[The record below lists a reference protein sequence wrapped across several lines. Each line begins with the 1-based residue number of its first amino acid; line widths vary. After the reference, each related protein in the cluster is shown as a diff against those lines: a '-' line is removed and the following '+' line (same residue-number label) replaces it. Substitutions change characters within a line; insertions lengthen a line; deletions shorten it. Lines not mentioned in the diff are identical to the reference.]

1 MQNQTLTWHKKFIS
15 KMCPEVTFPM
25 LGITQ
30 GLDMTNLGGLIS
42 YTQRILG

>member
-1 MQNQTLTWHKKFIS
+1 MHSQTLSWQKKFIS

-30 GLDMTNLGGLIS
+30 GLDMGNLGGLIS